1 MDLSCLQEDHPD
13 YKSHNDLENKHF
25 FVLRYML
32 LGDKSYIF

>member
-13 YKSHNDLENKHF
+13 YKSHNLENKHF